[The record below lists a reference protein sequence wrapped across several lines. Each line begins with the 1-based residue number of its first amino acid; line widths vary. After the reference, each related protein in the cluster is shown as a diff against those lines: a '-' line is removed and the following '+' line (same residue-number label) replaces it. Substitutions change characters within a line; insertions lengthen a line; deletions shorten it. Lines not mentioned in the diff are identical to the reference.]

1 MSAPPGTR
9 AARRRVARLAAV
21 QALYQVEMASLEP
34 DAVIAE
40 FNSHRLGREM
50 DGEDY
55 GEADLV
61 MFAELVRGVVG
72 RRGEIDPLISGAL
85 SKDWSLERIERLAR
99 IVLELGVYELLAKA
113 DVPIAVVIDEYVDL
127 AHAFFAG
134 PEPRFV
140 HGVLHWLGKQ
150 LRGAPGG
157 RSEHATKTG

>member
-21 QALYQVEMASLEP
+21 QALYQAEMTNLEP

-40 FNSHRLGREM
+40 FRSHRLGREM

-55 GEADLV
+55 GEADLA
-61 MFAELVRGVVG
+61 MFTELVRGVIA
-72 RRGEIDPLISGAL
+72 RRGEIDPLIASAL
-85 SKDWSLERIERLAR
+85 VKDWSLERIERLAR
-99 IVLELGVYELLAKA
+99 IVLQLGVYELLAKA

-134 PEPRFV
+134 QEPRFV
-140 HGVLHWLGKQ
+140 HGVLDRLGKR
-150 LRGAPGG
+150 LRGAPGDPSG
-157 RSEHATKTG
+157 QAAKTG

>member
-21 QALYQVEMASLEP
+21 QALYQAEMTNLEP

-40 FNSHRLGREM
+40 FRSHRLGREM

-55 GEADLV
+55 GEADLA
-61 MFAELVRGVVG
+61 MFAELVRGVAS

-85 SKDWSLERIERLAR
+85 TRDWSLDRIERLAR

-134 PEPRFV
+134 QEPRFV
-140 HGVLHWLGKQ
+140 HGVLDRLGKR
-150 LRGAPGG
+150 LRGAPGE
-157 RSEHATKTG
+157 RTVKTG